1 MNDLPRQKL
10 KEIIIQHG
18 RSLCD
23 NPQRCEAF
31 LRDYCGGYR
40 REIFILI
47 SALKQGVAKDLLNS
61 NNVPLELLVSR
72 LIKKMQNELGL
83 TEEAAHY
90 AVESWAQA
98 LDKMPQQQIQQ
109 PRFDVINKAN
119 KKLNHPVSSQQT
131 TVVSPLFTTNQQQQ
145 KLVLGRGLLKKA
157 GVSVGLFILVVIVQQ
172 IFTANST
179 EPEINGYPTTEITE
193 LPTPEITR
201 SSTPKVTRSLR
212 RKITEPTEPEITEPT
227 EPEITEP
234 TEPEITEPTEP
245 EITESTEPEIT
256 ESTEPEITES
266 TEVEVDES
274 SKPEIAEFLERE
286 IREVNESPTP
296 EATESPTPE
305 VTESPTPEITE
316 SPTPEITESPT
327 PEKTNPI

>member
-47 SALKQGVAKDLLNS
+47 SALKQDAAKDLLNS

-245 EITESTEPEIT
+245 EITEST
-256 ESTEPEITES
+256 
-266 TEVEVDES
+266 
-274 SKPEIAEFLERE
+274 
-286 IREVNESPTP
+286 
-296 EATESPTPE
+296 
-305 VTESPTPEITE
+305 
-316 SPTPEITESPT
+316 
-327 PEKTNPI
+327 

>member
-47 SALKQGVAKDLLNS
+47 SALKQDAAKDLLNS

-245 EITESTEPEIT
+245 EITESTE
-256 ESTEPEITES
+256 
-266 TEVEVDES
+266 VEVDES
-274 SKPEIAEFLERE
+274 SKPENAEFLERE

-296 EATESPTPE
+296 EVTESPTLEVTESPTLEVNESPTPE
-305 VTESPTPEITE
+305 VTESPTPE
-316 SPTPEITESPT
+316 
-327 PEKTNPI
+327 KTNPI

>member
-47 SALKQGVAKDLLNS
+47 SALKQDVAKDLLNS

-157 GVSVGLFILVVIVQQ
+157 GVAVGLLILVVIGQQ

-212 RKITEPTEPEITEPT
+212 RKITESTEPEITEP
-227 EPEITEP
+227 
-234 TEPEITEPTEP
+234 
-245 EITESTEPEIT
+245 TEPEIT

-274 SKPEIAEFLERE
+274 SKPEIAESTEVEVDESSKPEIAEFLERE
-286 IREVNESPTP
+286 IREVNESPIP
-296 EATESPTPE
+296 EVTESPTLEVTESPTPE
-305 VTESPTPEITE
+305 VTESPTPEVTE
-316 SPTPEITESPT
+316 SPTT
-327 PEKTNPI
+327 EKTNPI

>member
-47 SALKQGVAKDLLNS
+47 SALKQDAAKDLLNS

-234 TEPEITEPTEP
+234 TEPEITE
-245 EITESTEPEIT
+245 
-256 ESTEPEITES
+256 S

-274 SKPEIAEFLERE
+274 SKPENAEFLERE

-296 EATESPTPE
+296 EVTESPTLE
-305 VTESPTPEITE
+305 VTESPTLEV
-316 SPTPEITESPT
+316 TESPT